1 MTGAAITMFLVK
13 LVFLLSLINIVHS
26 LKRFGK
32 SLKSNCEKELSF
44 SLGFLIFRYSQALQT
59 SSQIQEV
66 EGKWRR
72 QMISEEISREEFD
85 SPVTYSPEE
94 ISRDVSQK
102 KKNRHQKGNKKRSK
116 TWGHDEYDNN
126 NTFLEPTR
134 SST

>member
-59 SSQIQEV
+59 SSQIQE
-66 EGKWRR
+66 EEDEWKR
-72 QMISEEISREEFD
+72 QMISEEIRRKELT
-85 SPVTYSPEE
+85 V
-94 ISRDVSQK
+94 RVSNIHRGK
-102 KKNRHQKGNKKRSK
+102 SLGKHHRKRKMSIK
-116 TWGHDEYDNN
+116 RKIKSEVGHGDIMI
-126 NTFLEPTR
+126 PQQ
-134 SST
+134 